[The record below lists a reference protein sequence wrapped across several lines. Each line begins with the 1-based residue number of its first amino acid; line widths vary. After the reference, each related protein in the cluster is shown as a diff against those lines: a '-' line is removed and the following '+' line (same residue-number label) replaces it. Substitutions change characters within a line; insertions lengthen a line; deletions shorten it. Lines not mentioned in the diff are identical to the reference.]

1 MMGGFCSQ
9 LAVLLLLLVVPSPTQ
24 GAEESQ
30 DQPVFSRIIG
40 GQDAQEGR
48 WPWQV
53 SVQKYDDIKDEYR
66 HHCGGSLISA
76 QWVVSAAHCFD
87 PSVSYSQYRLVLG
100 AHQLLPLSPKP
111 VLSKVQKI
119 IPHPSY
125 NDKSFVADIALVRLK
140 KPVESTQFIQPI
152 SLPEASRQFPE
163 KKTCWVTGWGNVEVT
178 EPLPQPKTL
187 QQLKVPIISTA
198 ECNDRYNTLIP
209 HSSLGP
215 EPIKSDMICAGYMN
229 SPKGFC
235 HGDSGGPLACQQD
248 GTWYLAGVV
257 SWFMTRS
264 ERGIVCSDHRF
275 PGVFTRVTAYNSW
288 IQGHVN
294 GVGPSAV
301 ASPAVMIL
309 ATLLLTAL

>member
-9 LAVLLLLLVVPSPTQ
+9 LAALLLLLVLLVLPSSAQ

-53 SVQKYDDIKDEYR
+53 SVQVNGAHI
-66 HHCGGSLISA
+66 CGGSLISA
-76 QWVVSAAHCFD
+76 QWVVSAAHCFE
-87 PSVSYSQYRLVLG
+87 PSVPYSKYQLVLG

-111 VLSKVQKI
+111 VLAEVQEI
-119 IPHPSY
+119 VSHLSY

-140 KPVESTQFIQPI
+140 KPVESTQFIWPI
-152 SLPEASRQFPE
+152 SLPGASRQFPVGNM
-163 KKTCWVTGWGNVEVT
+163 CSVTGWGRVEVT
-178 EPLPQPKTL
+178 KPLPRPQTL
-187 QQLKVPIISTA
+187 QELKVPIISTA
-198 ECNDRYNTLIP
+198 TCNDRYNTLIP
-209 HSSLGP
+209 HSPLGP
-215 EPIKSDMICAGYMN
+215 ERIKGDMICAGYMDSN
-229 SPKGFC
+229 KGFC
-235 HGDSGGPLACQQD
+235 NGDSGGPLACQQD

-257 SWFMTRS
+257 SWFMTRNVS
-264 ERGIVCSDHRF
+264 GIVCSHPTF
-275 PGVFTRVTAYNSW
+275 PGVFTRVTAYDTW

-301 ASPAVMIL
+301 ASLTALIL
-309 ATLLLTAL
+309 ASLLLTAL